1 MTVRIRAENR
11 DRLLGLIKQAGPAG
25 TTTEALARQA
35 GMTTRAALSLCRE
48 LQQGQLVVAA
58 NGGRHAGGRPVIWRE
73 LVAPTPLA
81 QRFAFRPLRTPRPT
95 VIPVRAGGRLAPQVH
110 NDAAVSM
117 GRFTPNEYC
126 PTKELFAW

>member
-1 MTVRIRAENR
+1 MTLALRAQNR
-11 DRLLGLIKQAGPAG
+11 NRLQRLIEAAGHDG
-25 TTTEALARQA
+25 ISTDALARQA

-58 NGGRHAGGRPVIWRE
+58 SGGRHAGGRPVIWRV

-95 VIPVRAGGRLAPQVH
+95 VIPVRSGGRLAPVVQT
-110 NDAAVSM
+110 DAALSM
-117 GRFTPNEYC
+117 GRFSPNDFRPSREA
-126 PTKELFAW
+126 FAW